1 MSDDTDPEYQW
12 CAERRREAL
21 EYLDR
26 QRVKHGRLGEAPAWH
41 VYPHLSLW
49 AVESAQSPGWV
60 GWWVICGD
68 CPTDYVTCS
77 GDRTPRSAIDA
88 IAARWREASALLARG
103 EQHPDFSV
111 GDSDSAQA
119 LAPLLA
125 ARAEILSRWTAD
137 DSMWD

>member
-1 MSDDTDPEYQW
+1 MSDCTDTEYQW
-12 CAERRREAL
+12 RAERRREVL

-49 AVESAQSPGWV
+49 AVESAQSPGRV

-77 GDRTPRSAIDA
+77 GDRAPRTMSRADA
-88 IAARWREASALLARG
+88 KRCVSSMKSFVE
-103 EQHPDFSV
+103 
-111 GDSDSAQA
+111 
-119 LAPLLA
+119 
-125 ARAEILSRWTAD
+125 RAEKLEQDIRAANKRAA
-137 DSMWD
+137 

>member
-1 MSDDTDPEYQW
+1 MSDETDDEYQW

-26 QRVKHGRLGEAPAWH
+26 QRVEHGQLGESPAWH

-49 AVESAQSPGWV
+49 AVESAQSPGRV
-60 GWWVICGD
+60 GWWLICGD

-77 GDRTPRSAIDA
+77 GDRTPRSGIDA

-103 EQHPDFSV
+103 EQHPDF
-111 GDSDSAQA
+111 A
-119 LAPLLA
+119 
-125 ARAEILSRWTAD
+125 
-137 DSMWD
+137 